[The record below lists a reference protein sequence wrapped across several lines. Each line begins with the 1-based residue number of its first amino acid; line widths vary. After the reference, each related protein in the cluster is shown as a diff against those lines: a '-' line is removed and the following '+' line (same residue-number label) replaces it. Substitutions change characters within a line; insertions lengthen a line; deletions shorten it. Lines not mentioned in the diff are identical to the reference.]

1 MINQMIEID
10 VDKLYKIVGGK
21 IREQRDADGVS
32 QTKLGDEVNLLRTSI
47 SNIEAGR
54 QRPPLHLLYQLCI
67 ALDLELSDVLPS
79 KDEIRVKNLVSIKTV
94 NGVREV
100 PPKAAEMLNK
110 MLKTKTK

>member
-1 MINQMIEID
+1 MINRMIEID
-10 VDKLYKIVGGK
+10 VERLYKIVGAK
-21 IREQRDADGVS
+21 IREKRETDGVS
-32 QTKLGDEVNLLRTSI
+32 QNLLGDEVELLRTSI

-67 ALDLELSDVLPS
+67 ALNLELSDVLPS
-79 KDEIRVKNLVSIKTV
+79 IEEIRVQNLVSIKTAH
-94 NGVREV
+94 GVQEV